1 MVDSHPLG
9 KLFIFLGIFFV
20 LLGIFFVVGGKVPL
34 VGKLPGDIYIQRENL
49 TFYFP
54 LASCALL
61 SIILTLLMW
70 LIGGLFRK

>member
-1 MVDSHPLG
+1 MVDFHPLG

-20 LLGIFFVVGGKVPL
+20 LLGTFFVVGGKIPL
-34 VGKLPGDIYIQRENL
+34 VGKLPGDIYIKRENF

-54 LASCALL
+54 LVSCALL
-61 SIILTLLMW
+61 SIILTHLMW